1 MKRVLYLVLALFIS
15 ATSSFAQLQG
25 EKFVG
30 GQNPDYETFQ
40 QAVDALNAAGVGN
53 GGVTFSLRN
62 GIYQGET
69 TITAQGAENAPIIFR
84 SESGNAADVT
94 IQSAGS
100 GGSVIKIEGG
110 THIWFE
116 AIKVQYNFS
125 GVSASRQAIAINSTS
140 ENITIERCRLE
151 CPNSSTFSQIYAV
164 LYQAGASTQN
174 LLIKQS
180 LIKGGTY
187 GIYFEMDTIN
197 PGENIVIEEN
207 EFDSNGRGLAMTI
220 KNVSAPQILKNTIKV
235 NHNSTGSTAIFIENC
250 QGQTKITNNYIYQT
264 LSNYEL
270 REGISLVNSSGT
282 AEQRALIANNAI
294 QLFSGALPAYGITQ
308 FPTSKHWDILHNT
321 IYITGGTGSA
331 NNITRPYICR
341 TADDD
346 TRVLNNIFANF
357 STNTSQGVNQCIEI
371 VNQSGI
377 AALGNNCYYS
387 GVGSNFFG
395 SFNGTQHSIFSN
407 FTSASGESGSI
418 NINPNMVFV
427 PNFGWKASNET
438 LANAGIFAP
447 EILLDIDGLP
457 RNNPPAIGAHEFG
470 SSCQAAAIENQPAN
484 LSLCIDSTANLTVG
498 ATGTN
503 LQFQWQYFSSSSNE
517 WLNATGSFF
526 DNDQSPSLSVGNI
539 NTLQSLQMRVIVSAD
554 CGEPVTS
561 TEVTVNV
568 IDCSTVAGN
577 IESFAQ
583 INIFPNPFID
593 QLFIHCEAENKIQ
606 TITIKSVDGKMIATY
621 QIPFFKKNMPVE
633 LDLSALSKGVFFVEI
648 SGLQTTV
655 VKKIIKQ

>member
-1 MKRVLYLVLALFIS
+1 MKRVIYLVLALSIS
-15 ATSSFAQLQG
+15 VTSSIAQLQG
-25 EKFVG
+25 EKFIG
-30 GQNPDYETFQ
+30 GSNPDYETFQ

-84 SESGNAADVT
+84 SASGNAADVT

-110 THIWFE
+110 TNIRFE

-125 GVSASRQAIAINSTS
+125 GASASRQAIAINSTS

-151 CPNSSTFSQIYAV
+151 CPNSSTFSQLYAV
-164 LYQAGASTQN
+164 LYQAGTSTQN

-220 KNVSAPQILKNTIKV
+220 KNVAAPQILKNTIKV
-235 NHNSTGSTAIFIENC
+235 NHNTTGSTAIFIENC
-250 QGQTKITNNYIYQT
+250 QGQTRITNNYIYQT

-282 AEQRALIANNAI
+282 VEQHALIANNAI

-321 IYITGGTGSA
+321 IYISGGTGSA

-371 VNQSGI
+371 VNESGI
-377 AALGNNCYYS
+377 GALGNNCYYS
-387 GVGSNFFG
+387 GVGTNFFG
-395 SFNGTQHSIFSN
+395 SFNGTQHSIFNN
-407 FTSASGESGSI
+407 FTNASGEIGSL

-427 PNFGWKASNET
+427 PNLGWKASNET

-447 EILLDIDGLP
+447 EILLDIDGLS
-457 RNNPPAIGAHEFG
+457 RNNPPTIGAHEFG

-484 LSLCIDSTANLTVG
+484 LSLCIDSTANLTVN

-503 LQFQWQYFSSSSNE
+503 LQYQWQYLDASSNE
-517 WLNATGSFF
+517 WINATGDFYA
-526 DNDQSPSLSVGNI
+526 NDETATLSIGGINSLQ
-539 NTLQSLQMRVIVSAD
+539 TLQIRVIVSAD

-568 IDCSTVAGN
+568 MDCSTSADN
-577 IESFAQ
+577 
-583 INIFPNPFID
+583 ININQALSLFPNPFNSTI
-593 QLFIHCEAENKIQ
+593 FINVGSEKDIQKIYLR
-606 TITIKSVDGKMIATY
+606 SLDGKLINTYAQELLKQNELIA
-621 QIPFFKKNMPVE
+621 
-633 LDLSALSKGVFFVEI
+633 LDLSSLENGIYFLEI
-648 SGLQTTV
+648 AGTQTKS